1 MTPSGIASSTAIS
14 VDMIASWS
22 ESAKRSR
29 ISSRMGAPV
38 HMDLPKSSRTMPVS
52 QARNCVQSGW
62 SRPSRTR
69 SLSRFSFEANALS
82 PANRSSTMS
91 PGTTRIRKKMSTAT
105 PSSVGIIRRSRLT
118 MYLPMRSVPP
128 LAERLLG
135 EPHGVELLV
144 QEVAGRDRPAT
155 NPRAV
160 RDDPVPLERVEIVR
174 FLVEKPLLELAHE
187 PLALLRVDRP
197 TLPGVQL
204 VEHAVAD
211 RNRDPVRPAGPP
223 EKAWALPPPFVDV
236 APVPAQ
242 PLQLGRWRGERRA
255 GNLHAGH
262 GLHDGD
268 PRQRLGALVAVE
280 RQGQRPADPPVVE
293 RFPLVVHRDQQVAV
307 PGALLHRD
315 LGAHGRSEEHT
326 SELQSPCNLV
336 CRL

>member
-1 MTPSGIASSTAIS
+1 MIVA
-14 VDMIASWS
+14 MIASWS

-29 ISSRMGAPV
+29 ISSVMGAPV
-38 HMDLPKSSRTMPVS
+38 HIEVPKSNRTIPVI
-52 QARNCVQSGW
+52 QTRNCFQSGR

-155 NPRAV
+155 HPRAV

-204 VEHAVAD
+204 VEI
-211 RNRDPVRPAGPP
+211 
-223 EKAWALPPPFVDV
+223 
-236 APVPAQ
+236 
-242 PLQLGRWRGERRA
+242 GRASCRER
-255 GNLHAGH
+255 
-262 GLHDGD
+262 
-268 PRQRLGALVAVE
+268 V
-280 RQGQRPADPPVVE
+280 
-293 RFPLVVHRDQQVAV
+293 
-307 PGALLHRD
+307 
-315 LGAHGRSEEHT
+315 
-326 SELQSPCNLV
+326 
-336 CRL
+336 